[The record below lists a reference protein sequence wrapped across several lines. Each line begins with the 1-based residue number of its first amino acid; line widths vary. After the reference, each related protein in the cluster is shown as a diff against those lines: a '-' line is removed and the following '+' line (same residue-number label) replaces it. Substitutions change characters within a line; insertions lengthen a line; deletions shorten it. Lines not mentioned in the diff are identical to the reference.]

1 MKYLHNVIFFCF
13 LVLYFMH
20 YWKFYF
26 FFGLIISC
34 EVKLFIF
41 SLHCQ
46 MFRIV
51 TLLFSLWWPAYNPFL
66 KMWIHQ
72 NYFAN
77 VLNAFF
83 WWLDATLI
91 FSAPILGWVSFSHLF
106 PFHRS
111 FIVVWF
117 YEEVGHQIVKKFLTF
132 GIQSVMFWRKG
143 VYWCSNITTVVMM
156 TMVIIF
162 YKK

>member
-1 MKYLHNVIFFCF
+1 MCF

-20 YWKFYF
+20 YWKKLFS
-26 FFGLIISC
+26 LVSISC
-34 EVKLFIF
+34 KVKLFVF
-41 SLHCQ
+41 SLHCR

-51 TLLFSLWWPAYNPFL
+51 TLLFSLWWPACNPFL

-91 FSAPILGWVSFSHLF
+91 FSASILGWVSYSHSSLM
-106 PFHRS
+106 
-111 FIVVWF
+111 VVWF
-117 YEEVGHQIVKKFLTF
+117 YEEVGYQIGKKLLF
-132 GIQSVMFWRKG
+132 GYNQWCFGGKG
-143 VYWCSNITTVVMM
+143 FIGAVISQQWWWWQWWYFIKSNNCIPPW
-156 TMVIIF
+156 
-162 YKK
+162 Y